1 MTREECTLTRDKLDV
16 CGRELLILGDNGQ
29 IFPENS
35 RQLRDHCRR
44 IHESM
49 NCINNY
55 ADNCLKIFSK
65 KYIKYLVYKTSEI
78 VSVRCSSKSENLIR
92 LAPCLNKVWY
102 PHFSTIYHKKIQQ
115 KKFGLSSD
123 LSFFLTDFS
132 FENFMRF

>member
-29 IFPENS
+29 IFLENS
-35 RQLRDHCRR
+35 KQLRDHCRR
-44 IHESM
+44 IDESM

-78 VSVRCSSKSENLIR
+78 VSVRCSTKSENLIR
-92 LAPCLNKVWY
+92 LAPCLNKVW
-102 PHFSTIYHKKIQQ
+102 FFGFFEISFGQSFIVENAAKKLEIISI
-115 KKFGLSSD
+115 L
-123 LSFFLTDFS
+123 FFKHLKCS
-132 FENFMRF
+132 